1 MSGTIAQLKEL
12 KELLDGGVLTQGE
25 FDAQKSVILAGQAQS
40 TMSGKPTGPRFDSST
55 GQPIPKFDTQTG
67 KQNWWDEEGGQQLG
81 LPPPPAI
88 MMQPGM
94 VDEKT
99 YNVAVPPG
107 PLGVQFLD
115 PTCTVHAVKPTSP
128 LRGVTKEGDT
138 LLSVNGTMVTG
149 TTMLDDIKAADDG
162 TSERKLV
169 FRGRVKTTP
178 ALPDGPNATGQTR
191 LSMMQPVAGINAAGQ
206 MVDASGRT
214 VVMDGG
220 GRVWSAPYSKIMA
233 NEVDGCYCTWGL
245 IPLWAA
251 SSVTSEGE
259 DTYTETGVC
268 AFWGLW
274 PFCIKFRRIPNTN
287 TFRDDGCATQKWSR
301 DSTGQ
306 ITVIDNCPT
315 VCCMNKC

>member
-1 MSGTIAQLKEL
+1 
-12 KELLDGGVLTQGE
+12 
-25 FDAQKSVILAGQAQS
+25 
-40 TMSGKPTGPRFDSST
+40 
-55 GQPIPKFDTQTG
+55 
-67 KQNWWDEEGGQQLG
+67 
-81 LPPPPAI
+81 
-88 MMQPGM
+88 
-94 VDEKT
+94 
-99 YNVAVPPG
+99 
-107 PLGVQFLD
+107 
-115 PTCTVHAVKPTSP
+115 
-128 LRGVTKEGDT
+128 
-138 LLSVNGTMVTG
+138 
-149 TTMLDDIKAADDG
+149 
-162 TSERKLV
+162 
-169 FRGRVKTTP
+169 
-178 ALPDGPNATGQTR
+178 
-191 LSMMQPVAGINAAGQ
+191 MMQPVAGINAAGQ

>member
-1 MSGTIAQLKEL
+1 MSGTTVGQQLKEL

-25 FDAQKSVILAGQAQS
+25 FDEQKSVILAGQAQS

-81 LPPPPAI
+81 LPPPPQPAI

-94 VDEKT
+94 T
-99 YNVAVPPG
+99 QA
-107 PLGVQFLD
+107 
-115 PTCTVHAVKPTSP
+115 
-128 LRGVTKEGDT
+128 
-138 LLSVNGTMVTG
+138 
-149 TTMLDDIKAADDG
+149 
-162 TSERKLV
+162 
-169 FRGRVKTTP
+169 
-178 ALPDGPNATGQTR
+178 
-191 LSMMQPVAGINAAGQ
+191 VAGINAAGQ

-233 NEVDGCYCTWGL
+233 NEVDGCYCSWGL
-245 IPLWAA
+245 IPVWAA
-251 SSVTSEGE
+251 TTITSQGE
-259 DTYTETGVC
+259 DTYTETGVF

-274 PFCIKFRRIPNTN
+274 PLCQTFHRIPNTN
-287 TFRDDGCATQKWSR
+287 SFREECGETQKWSKDTR
-301 DSTGQ
+301 GE

-315 VCCMNKC
+315 ICCMHKC

>member
-1 MSGTIAQLKEL
+1 MLSSA
-12 KELLDGGVLTQGE
+12 GGSAARQ
-25 FDAQKSVILAGQAQS
+25 
-40 TMSGKPTGPRFDSST
+40 RDSC
-55 GQPIPKFDTQTG
+55 GI
-67 KQNWWDEEGGQQLG
+67 
-81 LPPPPAI
+81 
-88 MMQPGM
+88 M
-94 VDEKT
+94 VDEMT

-107 PLGVQFLD
+107 PLKVLSLD
-115 PTCTVHAVKPTSP
+115 DTCCVERVLKRKDASP
-128 LRGVTKEGDT
+128 LLGVIKKGDT
-138 LLSVNGTMVTG
+138 LISVNGTMVTP

-169 FRGRVKTTP
+169 FRGRYAP
-178 ALPDGPNATGQTR
+178 GALQASRTGQTS

-206 MVDASGRT
+206 MVDASGNI

-233 NEVDGCYCTWGL
+233 NEVDGCYCHLGL
-245 IPLWAA
+245 FPVWVAA
-251 SSVTSEGE
+251 KLTSEGE

>member
-55 GQPIPKFDTQTG
+55 GQPIPKFDPSTG
-67 KQNWWDEEGGQQLG
+67 KQNWWHEEGEQQLG
-81 LPPPPAI
+81 LPPPPQPAI

-94 VDEKT
+94 
-99 YNVAVPPG
+99 
-107 PLGVQFLD
+107 
-115 PTCTVHAVKPTSP
+115 
-128 LRGVTKEGDT
+128 
-138 LLSVNGTMVTG
+138 
-149 TTMLDDIKAADDG
+149 I
-162 TSERKLV
+162 
-169 FRGRVKTTP
+169 
-178 ALPDGPNATGQTR
+178 
-191 LSMMQPVAGINAAGQ
+191 QPVAGINAAGQ

-233 NEVDGCYCTWGL
+233 NEVDGCYCVLGL

-251 SSVTSEGE
+251 AKLTSEGE
-259 DTYTETGVC
+259 DTYTETGV
-268 AFWGLW
+268 FGSMGIW

-301 DSTGQ
+301 DTTGQ